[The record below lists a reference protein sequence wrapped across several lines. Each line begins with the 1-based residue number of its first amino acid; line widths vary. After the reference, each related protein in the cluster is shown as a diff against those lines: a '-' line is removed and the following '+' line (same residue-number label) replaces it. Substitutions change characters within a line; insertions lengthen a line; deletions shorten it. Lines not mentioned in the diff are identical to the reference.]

1 MAVDQEHG
9 KLSTDSKK
17 DDKRGDVVS
26 ELHVRLY
33 ENGDVTVQMIGDF
46 DNLYQQYMKR

>member
-1 MAVDQEHG
+1 MAVNQEQG
-9 KLSTDSKK
+9 KLPTDGKK
-17 DDKRGDVVS
+17 DDNRGGVVS
-26 ELHVRLY
+26 ELHVKLY